1 MKNKGQNFEIKWSV
15 IRRRNPYK
23 AGSKKC
29 NLRLWEKFHIMTE
42 DKDKLLNERGEFITK
57 YRHVDKCLLK
67 KYKSRRREGERV
79 ENNDVFLVGFFVFH
93 VCFLCSCVFFTNLL
107 LNVSRHE

>member
-29 NLRLWEKFHIMTE
+29 NLRLWEMFHIMTE
-42 DKDKLLNERGEFITK
+42 DKDKLLNERSDLITK
-57 YRHVDKCLLK
+57 CRHVDKCLLK
-67 KYKSRRREGERV
+67 NYKCRRRGRGRGKGGEQ
-79 ENNDVFLVGFFVFH
+79 
-93 VCFLCSCVFFTNLL
+93 
-107 LNVSRHE
+107 

>member
-1 MKNKGQNFEIKWSV
+1 MKTKGQNFEIKWSI

-42 DKDKLLNERGEFITK
+42 DKDKLLNERGELITK
-57 YRHVDKCLLK
+57 CRHVDKCLLK
-67 KYKSRRREGERV
+67 NYKSRRRGRGRGKGK
-79 ENNDVFLVGFFVFH
+79 VFLVGVFVFH

-107 LNVSRHE
+107 PKVSRHE